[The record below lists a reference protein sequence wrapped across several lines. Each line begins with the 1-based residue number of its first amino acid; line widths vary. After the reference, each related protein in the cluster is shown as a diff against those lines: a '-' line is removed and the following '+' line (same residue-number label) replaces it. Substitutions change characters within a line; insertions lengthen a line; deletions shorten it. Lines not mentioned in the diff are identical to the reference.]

1 MVKFTATGATMPHN
15 GRMQILLRGLLVA
28 AYLLLGLAAFVLC
41 MGLIG
46 VSLPR
51 RVPMLLILP
60 ILLIFG
66 AAVFVGRQLTSGF
79 TEREVRKSHWKI
91 LLRGCPPWAIK
102 LVTVW
107 GWTTMASFAIL
118 VFAPASRRDELAM
131 RIVFPVYGMGF
142 ASYSLAV
149 FYSALH
155 LGNER
160 RLCSNG
166 HDVSPIQKYCPECGE
181 TLNPPAMQ
189 IQKN

>member
-1 MVKFTATGATMPHN
+1 
-15 GRMQILLRGLLVA
+15 MQILLRGLLVA
-28 AYLLLGLAAFVLC
+28 AYLLLGMAAFVLC

-51 RVPMLLILP
+51 RVPMFLILP
-60 ILLIFG
+60 VFPIFG

-102 LVTVW
+102 VVTVL
-107 GWTTMASFAIL
+107 GWMTMASFAIL

-131 RIVFPVYGMGF
+131 RIVFPVYGTGF

-160 RLCSNG
+160 RVCSKG
-166 HDVSPIQKYCPECGE
+166 HDVSPMQKYCPECGE
-181 TLNPPAMQ
+181 LLNPGSDQ
-189 IQKN
+189 VENS